1 MNNVNDH
8 QHAVE
13 VKVPVSVAYAQW
25 SRFEELPRF
34 MDGVESITTL
44 PDGGHHWVVQI
55 AGVEREFDTR
65 ISEQEQDQRIA
76 WTTTSGAHH
85 SGVVTFHRIDDN
97 TSRVTL
103 QMDFEPEGFL
113 ENVADKIGFV
123 SGRIRGDMEN
133 FKDFIENRSQSADA
147 ARGTGSVG

>member
-1 MNNVNDH
+1 MNPNDH

-13 VKVPVSVAYAQW
+13 VDVPVRVAYAQW
-25 SRFEELPRF
+25 SRFEQFPEF
-34 MDGVESITTL
+34 MEGVESITTQ

-65 ISEQEQDQRIA
+65 VSEQEEDQRIA
-76 WTTTSGAHH
+76 WTTTSGPNHA
-85 SGVVTFHRIDDN
+85 GVVTFHRIDDN

-123 SGRIRGDMEN
+123 SGRIEGDMEN
-133 FKDFIENRSQSADA
+133 FKDFIENRSQSAEVT
-147 ARGTGSVG
+147 RGPGNPA

>member
-1 MNNVNDH
+1 MSVNDH

-13 VKVPVSVAYAQW
+13 VKVPVRVAYEQW
-25 SRFEELPRF
+25 SRFEQLPQF
-34 MDGVESITTL
+34 MDGVESISAK
-44 PDGGHHWVVQI
+44 PDGSHHWVVQI

-76 WTTTSGAHH
+76 WTTESGPRH

-113 ENVADKIGFV
+113 ENVGDRIGFV
-123 SGRIRGDMEN
+123 TGRIEGDMEN

-147 ARGTGSVG
+147 ARGSGTVS